1 MGSTRGRQFQ
11 QPAVSCERAWRDS
24 EKDEANYDRT
34 VGCGVGDDPA
44 RQALFDRKRLE
55 HCIKRGLEE
64 TRK

>member
-11 QPAVSCERAWRDS
+11 QPALSCERTRRDS

-34 VGCGVGDDPA
+34 VGCGISDDPA
-44 RQALFDRKRLE
+44 REAILNWKRLE
-55 HCIKRGLEE
+55 HCVKRGLEE